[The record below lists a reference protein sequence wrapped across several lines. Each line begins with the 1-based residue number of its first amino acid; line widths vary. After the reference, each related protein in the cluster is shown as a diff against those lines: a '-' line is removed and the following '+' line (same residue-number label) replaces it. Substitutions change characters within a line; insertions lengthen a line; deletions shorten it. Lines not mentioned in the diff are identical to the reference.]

1 MKAVVFAGPTV
12 PADEIRARL
21 AAEVLPPAALGDVLR
36 AARAGAGM
44 VVLVDGVFERALPV
58 WHKEILWALGEGA
71 HVWGGASMGALRAA
85 ELHGFGMRGIGRI
98 FEGYRDGALEADDE
112 VAVLHG
118 PAEAGFAAVS
128 EALVNVRA
136 TLAAA
141 EATAVLDRAQAEAAL
156 GAARAIHYRDRTWQA
171 VLERLGPAAAP
182 LRAWLPGGRVDRKR
196 LDALELL
203 EAAQA
208 FLARDPPA
216 FVAQFAFAWTDPW
229 DVLFRATAPA
239 EGGVLDELRLRD
251 DAEAVRRAGLLRQLA
266 LAEAQRSGALARAD
280 LARAG
285 DALRERLGLWRGA
298 DLARWLA
305 AVDLHEPGFATLC
318 REEAA
323 ITVLLGRWQGALAA
337 ATLDELRVRGDY
349 PALAERARD
358 KAGRLAAAGLDDAC
372 PREVGGDLALELV
385 QLAGTLAIRTESDP
399 ADLARTLAFADRTD
413 LERAL
418 LRELLYLRIITTNR
432 SGRT

>member
-1 MKAVVFAGPTV
+1 MKAVVFAGPSV

-21 AAEVLPPAALGDVLR
+21 GAEILPPAALGDLLR
-36 AARAGAGM
+36 VARAGARM
-44 VVLVDGVFERALPV
+44 VVLIDGVFERALPV
-58 WHKEILWALGEGA
+58 WHKEILWALGQGV

-85 ELHGFGMRGIGRI
+85 ELHAFGMRGVGRI
-98 FEGYRDGALEADDE
+98 FEGYRDGTLEADDE

-118 PAEAGFAAVS
+118 PTEAGFAAVS

-141 EATAVLDRAQAEAAL
+141 EAAAVLDCAQAEAAL
-156 GAARAIHYRDRTWQA
+156 GAARAIHYRDRTWGA

-182 LRAWLPGGRVDRKR
+182 LRAWLPTGRVDRKR

-208 FLARDPPA
+208 FLDRDPPSFA
-216 FVAQFAFAWTDPW
+216 AQFAFAWTDPW
-229 DVLFRATAPA
+229 DVLFHATAPA
-239 EGGVLDELRLRD
+239 ESGVLDELRLRGD
-251 DAEAVRRAGLLRQLA
+251 VDAVRRAGLLRQLA
-266 LAEAQRSGALARAD
+266 LAEAERSGPLDKSD

-305 AVDLHEPGFATLC
+305 GVDLDEAGFAALC

-323 ITVLLGRWQGALAA
+323 IAALLGRRQGALAA

-349 PALAERARD
+349 PTLAERARH
-358 KAGRLAAAGLDDAC
+358 KAGRLAAAGLDEAG
-372 PREVGGDLALELV
+372 PREVEGDLAPELAR
-385 QLAGTLAIRTESDP
+385 LAETLAARSASEP
-399 ADLARTLAFADRTD
+399 AGLARALGFSDRTD

-418 LRELLYLRIITTNR
+418 LRELLYLRIIAANR

>member
-1 MKAVVFAGPTV
+1 MRAVVFAGPTV

-21 AAEVLPPAALGDVLR
+21 AAEVLPPAGLGDVLR

-58 WHKEILWALGEGA
+58 WHKEILWALGQGV

-85 ELHGFGMRGIGRI
+85 ELHAFGMRGVGRI

-141 EATAVLDRAQAEAAL
+141 EAAAVLDRAQAEAAL
-156 GAARAIHYRDRTWQA
+156 GAARAIHYRDRTWRA
-171 VLERLGPAAAP
+171 VLERLGPAADP
-182 LRAWLPGGRVDRKR
+182 LRAWLLAGRVDRKR

-208 FLARDPPA
+208 FLDRDPPP
-216 FVAQFAFAWTDPW
+216 FTAQFAFAWTDPW

-239 EGGVLDELRLRD
+239 ESGVLDELRLRD

-266 LAEAQRSGALARAD
+266 LAEAERSGALAGAD

-285 DALRERLGLWRGA
+285 DALRARLGLWRGT

-305 AVDLHEPGFATLC
+305 GVDLDEVGFAALC

-323 ITVLLGRWQGALAA
+323 IAALLGRRQGALAA
-337 ATLDELRVRGDY
+337 AALGELRVRGDY
-349 PALAERARD
+349 PTLAGRARD
-358 KAGRLAAAGLDDAC
+358 KAARLAAVGLDDAD
-372 PREVGGDLALELV
+372 PGKVEGDLALALV
-385 QLAGTLAIRTESDP
+385 QLAETLASRRASEP
-399 ADLARTLAFADRTD
+399 ADLARALGFPDRAD

-418 LRELLYLRIITTNR
+418 LRELLYLRIIAANQ